1 MGGAVLVTV
10 QVGERLV
17 GQASLTPAEIS
28 ESARLSGDP
37 NPLHHDEAYARGT
50 RFTGII
56 VSGPQ
61 IISLMLGLIPS
72 YFGQTNRAVLG
83 LEFTF
88 RFIQAV
94 KAGERM
100 EMEWQVTAA
109 EAKPSLG
116 GQIVTLAGKVTNQ
129 KQEVVFAATGKV
141 LITAQ
146 L

>member
-28 ESARLSGDP
+28 EFARLSGDP
-37 NPLHHDEAYARGT
+37 NPRHHDEAYARET
-50 RFTGII
+50 RFAGII

-61 IISLMLGLIPS
+61 IISLMLGLVPT
-72 YFGQTNRAVLG
+72 YFGQTSRAVLG

-88 RFIQAV
+88 RFVQAV
-94 KAGERM
+94 KAGEGM

-109 EAKPSLG
+109 EPKPSLG
-116 GQIVTLAGKVTNQ
+116 GEIVTLAGKVTNQ
-129 KQEVVFAATGKV
+129 KQEVVFTATGKV